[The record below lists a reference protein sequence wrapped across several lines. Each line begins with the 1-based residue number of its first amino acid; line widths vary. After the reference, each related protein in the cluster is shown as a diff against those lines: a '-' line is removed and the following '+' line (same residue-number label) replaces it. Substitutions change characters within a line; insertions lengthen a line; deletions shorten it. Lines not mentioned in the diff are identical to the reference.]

1 MNTYKLC
8 LIGPSAVGKTSLI
21 RQFVEGI
28 FSEKYLTSIGVKIDK
43 KQVSTESGD
52 VLFLIWDIE
61 GTDKFSGFN
70 PRYLNGASAYIVV
83 ADQTQP
89 SSVEDAIAIY
99 QQAIAASNADV
110 YLAIN
115 KNDLPPQ
122 VSEQQLECLTSLKF
136 QRVISTSAKTGENVS
151 SLFTDI
157 ASSLL
162 AKKL

>member
-1 MNTYKLC
+1 MNTHKLC

-43 KQVSTESGD
+43 KQVNTELGD

-61 GTDKFSGFN
+61 GTDQFCGFN

-83 ADQTQP
+83 VDQTQP
-89 SSVEDAIAIY
+89 SSIDDAIIIY

-115 KNDLPPQ
+115 KNDLTSQ
-122 VSEQQLECLTSLKF
+122 VSEQQLESLTSLKF
-136 QRVISTSAKTGENVS
+136 KRVISTSAKTGENVAN
-151 SLFTDI
+151 LFTEI
-157 ASSLL
+157 ATSLL
-162 AKKL
+162 AKLS